1 MENDILLIINRFKKA
16 KKISSDRELA
26 SFLVVSTATICN
38 WKTRKSINY
47 DVLFKKSENIS
58 LDWLITGKGSMRC
71 DASERVSQKEDSG
84 DTEILKERI
93 TELKYTIELQRM
105 LIDDLRRKCNDI

>member
-1 MENDILLIINRFKKA
+1 
-16 KKISSDRELA
+16 
-26 SFLVVSTATICN
+26 
-38 WKTRKSINY
+38 
-47 DVLFKKSENIS
+47 
-58 LDWLITGKGSMRC
+58 MRC